1 MEVLSFKTANCKD
14 CYKCV
19 RECPIKA
26 IRVKDHQ
33 AQIIPE
39 ECILC
44 GRCVKIC
51 PQNAKQVRDDVP
63 RVKEMMKAGKKV
75 VASLAP
81 SYIAAFDTDGF
92 APIAEAIKKLGFAD
106 VQETAAG
113 ANVVKREYERLVREK
128 QPVII
133 SSCCHS
139 VIRLIQKYHIGCL
152 PYVAKVLSP
161 MDAHGR
167 LMKEQYPDAEVV
179 FISPCISKKDEVDQ
193 YCGNESISITITFDE
208 LWDWFAEEGVQIDN
222 SKGDG
227 SKFRSRFFPE
237 TGGIIKSM
245 DLDPAY
251 KYIAIDGVENCRRAL
266 DEIAE
271 GKMEGYFIEMSACEG
286 SCINGPGMPHEK
298 KGIITSRAMVEK
310 IAHQKKDY
318 DVVHNLNLNKRI
330 DLDLPR
336 QNIPGE
342 AAIWEILAKTGKTKP
357 EDMLNCGACGYSTC
371 WDKAI
376 AVYQGKAELEMCLP
390 YMKERAESVS
400 DQILDSSPNAI
411 IAVDSSFSIQQFNRA
426 AYRLMSIDPEE
437 KMAGRPIGDVYDEAE
452 LIDIID
458 SRQNVLSEKCY
469 LDRYGIYVE
478 KSIIYDYDHGLLLI
492 FLKDINKE
500 EKTAQH
506 EAAMRRDT
514 IEITDQVIN
523 KQMRVVQE
531 IASLLGETTAE
542 TKIALTRLK
551 ESMMDDA
558 DEA

>member
-1 MEVLSFKTANCKD
+1 MEVLSFKKANCKD
-14 CYKCV
+14 CYKCI

-26 IRVKDHQ
+26 IRVNDRQ

-92 APIAEAIKKLGFAD
+92 APIAEAIKKLGFLD

-161 MDAHGR
+161 MDAHGH

-193 YCGNESISITITFDE
+193 YCKGESISITITFDE
-208 LWDWFAEEGVQIDN
+208 LADWFAEEGVQIDN

-227 SKFRSRFFPE
+227 SRYRSRFFPE

-245 DLDPAY
+245 DLDPTY

-286 SCINGPGMPHEK
+286 SCVNGPCIREHTERRLKGALRVDTFAGDQRFDVAAPDTISYNYPFLGGK
-298 KGIITSRAMVEK
+298 KVKFGS
-310 IAHQKKDY
+310 
-318 DVVHNLNLNKRI
+318 
-330 DLDLPR
+330 
-336 QNIPGE
+336 E
-342 AAIWEILAKTGKTKP
+342 AINDMLYKMGKTSP
-357 EDMLNCGACGYSTC
+357 EKELNCGSCGYPTC
-371 WDKAI
+371 RDKAI
-376 AVYQGKAELEMCLP
+376 AILEGKAKIEMCLP
-390 YMKERAESVS
+390 FLKEKAESFS
-400 DQILDSSPNAI
+400 DSIINNTPNAI
-411 IAVDSSFSIQQFNRA
+411 IVMDEDLVVQQINRA
-426 AYRLMSIDPEE
+426 AVRMFKLKDANDILHEHIVRILNPGDYQNIITSALHTTTRMHYLADYQLYVDETILYDRQYHIVISLM
-437 KMAGRPIGDVYDEAE
+437 RDVTEQETLRGQDAE
-452 LIDIID
+452 LR
-458 SRQNVLSEKCY
+458 RQTV
-469 LDRYGIYVE
+469 
-478 KSIIYDYDHGLLLI
+478 
-492 FLKDINKE
+492 
-500 EKTAQH
+500 
-506 EAAMRRDT
+506 
-514 IEITDQVIN
+514 EITDKVIE

-542 TKIALTRLK
+542 TKIALTKLK
-551 ESMMDDA
+551 DA
-558 DEA
+558 MAHE